1 MRWSVDLRRWC
12 DTCDMTTLNDHGDRP
27 PSMIQCPVDIAPV
40 HSSLTMA
47 LRDMRTANDRREE
60 TGDGPGN
67 QSWIGL
73 SIGMTVL
80 DTLTKASDPH
90 RQRMLRLLAAHGVE
104 ERDAKTIYHLRN
116 SVLHGYWLPK
126 NSKLGNRR
134 MLLHREQSAY
144 AIDTDISAN
153 EIYLS
158 VPVFCRCLVER
169 IALEAQ
175 SNWDETLI
183 NTDVFQKP

>member
-1 MRWSVDLRRWC
+1 
-12 DTCDMTTLNDHGDRP
+12 MTTLNDHGDRP
-27 PSMIQCPVDIAPV
+27 PSMIQCPVGVAPV
-40 HSSLTMA
+40 HSSLTLA
-47 LRDMRTANDRREE
+47 LRDLRTANGRDEE

-67 QSWIGL
+67 ESWIGL

-90 RQRMLRLLAAHGVE
+90 QQRMLRLLTAHGVE
-104 ERDAKTIYHLRN
+104 QRDAVAIYHLRN
-116 SVLHGYWLPK
+116 SVLHGYWLPTK
-126 NSKLGNRR
+126 TKLGNRR
-134 MLLHREQSAY
+134 MVLHREQSTY
-144 AIDTDISAN
+144 ALDTDVSAH

-175 SNWDETLI
+175 SNWDATLI
-183 NTDVFQKP
+183 DTDVFRKP

>member
-1 MRWSVDLRRWC
+1 
-12 DTCDMTTLNDHGDRP
+12 
-27 PSMIQCPVDIAPV
+27 MIQCPVGIPLV
-40 HSSLTMA
+40 HSSLTLA
-47 LRDMRTANDRREE
+47 LRDMRTANGRDEE
-60 TGDGPGN
+60 TGDGLGN
-67 QSWIGL
+67 ESWIGL

-90 RQRMLRLLAAHGVE
+90 RQRMLRLLTAHGVE
-104 ERDAKTIYHLRN
+104 ARDAEVIFHLRN

-134 MLLHREQSAY
+134 MLLHRDQSSY
-144 AIDTDISAN
+144 ALDTDVSSN

-169 IALEAQ
+169 IAHAAQ

-183 NTDVFQKP
+183 NTDVFRRPSL